1 MDRSWSMSSAEVQ
14 GSGHRKAGIPC
25 QDCTL
30 TYSLNGVHVVTLA
43 DGAGSARLSHF
54 GARAVTSAMAHAV
67 VRDFQC
73 FINMSDEGIRA
84 WARGV
89 ITYAL
94 EGVAK
99 KEACRLS
106 DLSSTLLLVAVK
118 KQRFLALHIGDGVIG
133 CFEHHGLSVLSAP
146 ENGEF
151 SNQTWFTTTLSKADS
166 LRVYRGDVSST
177 SGFILMSDGVEP
189 SLYDMR
195 NKQLSD
201 AAINLLIHNQR
212 IPSRKM
218 SELLEQSM
226 EMSIVPRTTDD
237 CSIALLSRSRTKNLS
252 EYESYLRCSAERDKK
267 DRGAEHA

>member
-14 GSGHRKAGIPC
+14 GLGHRKVGIPC

-30 TYSLNGVHVVTLA
+30 TYSLKGVHVATLA

-67 VRDFQC
+67 VRDFQYL
-73 FINMSDEGIRA
+73 INMSDEGIRA

-89 ITYAL
+89 ISYAL
-94 EGVAK
+94 ESVAK
-99 KEACRLS
+99 EEICRLS

-118 KQRFLALHIGDGVIG
+118 KQHYLALHIGDGVIG
-133 CFEHHGLSVLSAP
+133 CFERHGLTVLSAP

-166 LRVYRGDVSST
+166 LRVYRGDVSSI

-195 NKQLSD
+195 KNRLPD
-201 AAINLLIHNQR
+201 AVINLLIQNQR
-212 IPSRKM
+212 LPSSKM

-226 EMSIVPRTTDD
+226 EISIVPRTTDD
-237 CSIALLSRSRTKNLS
+237 CSIALLSRSRTKHLS
-252 EYESYLRCSAERDKK
+252 EYESYLRSAAKRDKK
-267 DRGAEHA
+267 DRGTEHA

>member
-1 MDRSWSMSSAEVQ
+1 MDQSWSMSGAEVQ
-14 GSGHRKAGIPC
+14 GTGHRKAGIPC

-30 TYSLNGVHVVTLA
+30 TYSLKGVHVVTLA
-43 DGAGSARLSHF
+43 DGAGSACLSHF
-54 GARAVTSAMAHAV
+54 GARAVTSAIAHAV

-73 FINMSDEGIRA
+73 LITMSDEGIRA

-94 EGVAK
+94 EGVAE

-133 CFEHHGLSVLSAP
+133 CFKHHDLFVLSAP

-151 SNQTWFTTTLSKADS
+151 ANQTWFTTTLSQADS
-166 LRVYRGDVSST
+166 LRVYRGDASSI
-177 SGFILMSDGVEP
+177 SGFVLMSDGVEP

-195 NKQLSD
+195 KKQLSH
-201 AAINLLIHNQR
+201 AVINLLIHNQR
-212 IPSRKM
+212 IPGHKM
-218 SELLEQSM
+218 SELLEQSL

-237 CSIALLSRSRTKNLS
+237 CSIALLSRSRTNHLS
-252 EYESYLRCSAERDKK
+252 EYESYLCRFARRDKK